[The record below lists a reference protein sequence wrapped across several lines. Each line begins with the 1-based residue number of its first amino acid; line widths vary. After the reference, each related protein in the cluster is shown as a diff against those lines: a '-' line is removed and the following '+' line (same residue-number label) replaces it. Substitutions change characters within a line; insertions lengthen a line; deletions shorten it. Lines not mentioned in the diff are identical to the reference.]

1 MSRCSC
7 SECGSNVPVV
17 DEVRIPIVARSVLFP
32 FILLTTLFAWW
43 GLANNMTDTLLP
55 AFKKIM
61 SFDDGKTAWIQV
73 VCYALGYGCF
83 AIPGAIFMKRFSYK
97 SGVLLGLGMFV
108 LGTLLFFP
116 SKFFF
121 QNPSLCYFIYLG
133 SIMITF
139 GGLSVLETAC
149 NPYICAMG
157 DPATA
162 TQRLNLAQSFNPL
175 GSIAGVV
182 LSQIFILSQLNPLT
196 AEERAELS
204 VEKLAGIQYGEL
216 SAISLTYVSIGL
228 ILLFTWFMIFLT
240 RMPNLREED
249 KSVDFWGTWRR
260 LFRNGQYVWG
270 VIAQFFYVG
279 AQIACWSFTVRYC
292 MVSFNLEE
300 LAGNTPHL
308 LRSVEPIGAFFYDCC
323 EKIGFTVFIP
333 RTAEQAGATYYI
345 FSLIFFVVC
354 RFVCTG
360 LMRFIRPSSL
370 LAILSGLAVFL
381 CILVSQF
388 PGIIGVYSLIGVS
401 GCMSLMFPTI
411 FSMGTSGLGEDTKM
425 GGAGMVMAICGAAL
439 LTQLQGSLSDHL
451 GAIEIAYF
459 VPAAAFSV
467 ITFYSMVICRK
478 RAEISS
484 GSK

>member
-1 MSRCSC
+1 MSSPLPDGVSKHTAVSGER
-7 SECGSNVPVV
+7 VPV
-17 DEVRIPIVARSVLFP
+17 VARSVLFP

-121 QNPSLCYFIYLG
+121 QNSALCYFIYLG

-162 TQRLNLAQSFNPL
+162 TQRLNFSQSFNPL

-196 AEERAELS
+196 AEDRAKLTS
-204 VEKLAGIQYGEL
+204 EKLAEIQYGEL

-228 ILLFTWFMIFLT
+228 ILLLTWIMIFFT
-240 RMPNLREED
+240 KMPNLREED

-260 LFRNGQYVWG
+260 LFRNSNYVCG
-270 VIAQFFYVG
+270 VGAQFFYVG

-292 MVSFNLEE
+292 MVAFNLEE
-300 LAGNTPHL
+300 LASTTPEL
-308 LRSVEPIGAFFYDCC
+308 LRSVDPIGAFFYNCC
-323 EKIGFTVFIP
+323 DKIGFTVFIP

-345 FSLIFFVVC
+345 FSLILFVGC
-354 RFVCTG
+354 RFICTG
-360 LMRFIRPSSL
+360 LMRFIRPAVL
-370 LAILSGLAVFL
+370 LTVLSGLAAILCVF
-381 CILVSQF
+381 VSQF

-411 FSMGTSGLGEDTKM
+411 FSMGTSGLGDDTKM

-439 LTQLQGSLSDHL
+439 LTQMQGSLSDHL
-451 GAIEIAYF
+451 GTIAVAYL
-459 VPAAAFSV
+459 VPAAAFAV
-467 ITFYSMVICRK
+467 ITVYAIVVCGK
-478 RAEISS
+478 RPTLQ
-484 GSK
+484 K